1 MSKLSIL
8 DNHNIFDAPVPGQS
22 LTDTPKQWQWESPA
36 EISDPVEAYES
47 ILESIKRP
55 VATETI
61 QKLLYVGVSVET
73 IVNGLSLKLFSEG
86 MYSPDV
92 AELLKPALAG
102 HIIRIGN
109 EAGVTP
115 KILNEFPK
123 PAMSDKETLELLRN
137 GNKKEYV
144 KIMEK
149 AHKKDKEFIEKN
161 KDVMMSGFM
170 SRGDM

>member
-1 MSKLSIL
+1 MNPEILSKS
-8 DNHNIFDAPVPGQS
+8 DPFSAPTPGQS
-22 LTDTPKQWQWESPA
+22 LTDEPKKWQWEQPPLDT
-36 EISDPVEAYES
+36 DPEKAYEK
-47 ILESIKRP
+47 LVKTIKSP
-55 VATETI
+55 IVEETI
-61 QKLLYVGVSVET
+61 GRLLYVGVTVET

-144 KIMEK
+144 RIMEK
-149 AHKKDKEFIEKN
+149 AQKKDEEFIEKN
-161 KDVMMSGFM
+161 KDVVVSSFM

>member
-1 MSKLSIL
+1 
-8 DNHNIFDAPVPGQS
+8 
-22 LTDTPKQWQWESPA
+22 
-36 EISDPVEAYES
+36 
-47 ILESIKRP
+47 
-55 VATETI
+55 
-61 QKLLYVGVSVET
+61 
-73 IVNGLSLKLFSEG
+73 

-144 KIMEK
+144 RIMEK
-149 AHKKDKEFIEKN
+149 AQKKDKEFIEKN
-161 KDVMMSGFM
+161 KDVIVSSFM

>member
-1 MSKLSIL
+1 MNPEIL
-8 DNHNIFDAPVPGQS
+8 ANSDPFSAPTPGQS
-22 LTDTPKQWQWESPA
+22 LTDEPGKWQWEQPSLD
-36 EISDPVEAYES
+36 SDPEKAYEK
-47 ILESIKRP
+47 LVKTIKSP
-55 VATETI
+55 IVEETI
-61 QKLLYVGVSVET
+61 GKLLYVGVTVET

-161 KDVMMSGFM
+161 KDVMVSSFM